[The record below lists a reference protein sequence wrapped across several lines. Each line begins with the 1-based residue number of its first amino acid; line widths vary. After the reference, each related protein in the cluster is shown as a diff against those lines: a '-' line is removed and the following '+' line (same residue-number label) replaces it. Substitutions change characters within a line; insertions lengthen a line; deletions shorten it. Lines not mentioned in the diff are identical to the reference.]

1 MEKFW
6 WKIFDGNCWWKIFEE
21 MSYLISLNPL
31 LFKNIAVGEF
41 KTKNKDSLLQLLA
54 HHLSK
59 QHYNR
64 LANLKNLKDANES
77 KLCNQPAIS
86 FTRGD
91 TEEPVAK
98 HISEIKLLNLL
109 SMEKSKLS

>member
-1 MEKFW
+1 ME
-6 WKIFDGNCWWKIFEE
+6 NLEE
-21 MSYLISLNPL
+21 MTYLISFL

-77 KLCNQPAIS
+77 KLCNRPAIS

>member
-6 WKIFDGNCWWKIFEE
+6 WKIFDGNCWWKILEE

-64 LANLKNLKDANES
+64 LANLKNLKDA
-77 KLCNQPAIS
+77 
-86 FTRGD
+86 
-91 TEEPVAK
+91 
-98 HISEIKLLNLL
+98 IKTPKYPLFRPKSQNF
-109 SMEKSKLS
+109 EKSQQPRSPPCGLSDGGG